1 MRLYYTVSSGY
12 NDPQSKLVNSLGG
25 FKSSTPVPN
34 DQDNNVFDELSLL
47 SLVKGK
53 TQYIGLIL
61 KNELGVEVKNVQ
73 LWFETPEG
81 SYGSFQ
87 LAAVQTD
94 KNNEGQPFFETIP
107 DIFSKPFYAEFHQAT
122 ELDKAT
128 IGDMEIDQEIGLWLC
143 RSIDK
148 KTVIEDYNNVAE
160 KDTATE
166 NRYKPI
172 EKATEESIA
181 FQISW
186 E

>member
-47 SLVKGK
+47 SLVKGE

-94 KNNEGQPFFETIP
+94 KNNEGQPFFEMIP
-107 DIFSKPFYAEFHQAT
+107 DYF
-122 ELDKAT
+122 
-128 IGDMEIDQEIGLWLC
+128 
-143 RSIDK
+143 
-148 KTVIEDYNNVAE
+148 
-160 KDTATE
+160 
-166 NRYKPI
+166 
-172 EKATEESIA
+172 
-181 FQISW
+181 
-186 E
+186 

>member
-61 KNELGVEVKNVQ
+61 
-73 LWFETPEG
+73 
-81 SYGSFQ
+81 
-87 LAAVQTD
+87 
-94 KNNEGQPFFETIP
+94 NNEGQSFFEMIP

>member
-1 MRLYYTVSSGY
+1 MNWELRLKMFNSG
-12 NDPQSKLVNSLGG
+12 
-25 FKSSTPVPN
+25 
-34 DQDNNVFDELSLL
+34 
-47 SLVKGK
+47 
-53 TQYIGLIL
+53 L
-61 KNELGVEVKNVQ
+61 KHQ
-73 LWFETPEG
+73 G

-94 KNNEGQPFFETIP
+94 KNNEEQPFFEMIP
-107 DIFSKPFYAEFHQAT
+107 DIFSKPFYVEFHQAT

-148 KTVIEDYNNVAE
+148 EIVKEDYNNVAE
-160 KDTATE
+160 KDTTTE

>member
-1 MRLYYTVSSGY
+1 
-12 NDPQSKLVNSLGG
+12 
-25 FKSSTPVPN
+25 
-34 DQDNNVFDELSLL
+34 
-47 SLVKGK
+47 
-53 TQYIGLIL
+53 
-61 KNELGVEVKNVQ
+61 
-73 LWFETPEG
+73 
-81 SYGSFQ
+81 
-87 LAAVQTD
+87 
-94 KNNEGQPFFETIP
+94 
-107 DIFSKPFYAEFHQAT
+107 
-122 ELDKAT
+122 
-128 IGDMEIDQEIGLWLC
+128 MEIDQEIGLWLC